1 MSKVLIKLHA
11 ERTFPPYLKGV
22 KFNGILVLPGLNMD
36 ISEANTDLLLSNPD
50 FQNLV
55 DQNAI
60 ELIQPESVVES
71 VDPTSNTELPNLG
84 AYGIDQTDDIINGV
98 DGKNPTSDLAL
109 LQKWLEQEKR
119 VTVRRQLNQRIEI
132 IKGGRE

>member
-60 ELIQPESVVES
+60 ELIQPESVVDS
-71 VDPTSNTELPNLG
+71 VDPASNTELPNLG
-84 AYGIDQTDDIINGV
+84 AYGIDQTDDIISTTN
-98 DGKNPTSDLAL
+98 DLEIL
-109 LQKWLEQEKR
+109 KKWLEQEKR